1 MPDLNDV
8 VYAITAK
15 GFAALRSDDVTISL
29 QLKTVLTMVDG
40 VCPVAQYVPF
50 LQVFHPLEDKFD
62 LLERNGLLRRVGN
75 VSGFAAKTFT
85 SQALSG
91 TPVSKLP
98 RIDSDHENSGFVP
111 LPQ

>member
-1 MPDLNDV
+1 MPNLNDV

-40 VCPVAQYVPF
+40 VCPVAHYVPF
-50 LQVFHPLEDKFD
+50 LQMFHPLEDKFD
-62 LLERNGLLRRVGN
+62 LLEKAGMLRRVGS
-75 VSGFAAKTFT
+75 VSDFAVKMFT
-85 SQALSG
+85 SQSQSG

-98 RIDSDHENSGFVP
+98 RIDADHENSGFMPFP
-111 LPQ
+111 L